1 MAVTSSSPQRVFP
14 TGRTILQVLAVAR
27 WGCWAW
33 MVGVIAF
40 SGDAVRHPVAA
51 WLAVAVTFVVSAA
64 ATVAVRTRP
73 ERLVT
78 APRVL
83 GDVVVAIG
91 LTVLDGYV
99 FAPGHVF
106 VTSQNLAVEWT
117 FIAVAAAGVAYG
129 PSLAALAGLT
139 FGPARWVGGIL
150 NGFNRF
156 QPKHFV
162 SMLATSLFYAACGAI
177 FGWLTRMLRR
187 AEAEISDTRAREEM
201 ARVMHDTVLQT
212 LALVERR
219 SRTSDPDLA
228 ALARE
233 ADRDVRRYLFGP
245 TPTARGLAAAI
256 SAAVERARGD
266 ADVDVTV
273 NVIDDGCRLEV
284 RSIEAVARAIGQ
296 AVANAIEHADAGRI
310 VVFAETDDDG
320 HVFGSVRDDGQ
331 GFDVE
336 APRDG
341 NGLDQSI
348 IARIEAI
355 GGRVV
360 VSSSG
365 AGTEV
370 NLWSHA

>member
-1 MAVTSSSPQRVFP
+1 
-14 TGRTILQVLAVAR
+14 
-27 WGCWAW
+27 
-33 MVGVIAF
+33 MVGVVAF

-51 WLAVAVTFVVSAA
+51 WLAVAVTFVLAAA

-73 ERLVT
+73 EQLVT

-83 GDVVVAIG
+83 SDIAVAFG

-106 VTSQNLAVEWT
+106 ATSQNLAVEWT

-129 PSLAALAGLT
+129 PALAALAGAT
-139 FGPARWVGGIL
+139 FGPARWIGGVL
-150 NGFNRF
+150 NDFDRF
-156 QPKHFV
+156 EPRHLV
-162 SMLATSLFYAACGAI
+162 SIAATSLFYAACGAV

-187 AEAEISDTRAREEM
+187 AETEISDTRAREEM

-219 SRTSDPDLA
+219 SSESDPELA

-245 TPTARGLAAAI
+245 PPTARGLAATI
-256 SAAVERARGD
+256 SAAVEHARGD

-273 NVIDDGCRLEV
+273 NVIDDGCRLEA

-296 AVANAIEHADAGRI
+296 AVANAIEHADADRI

-320 HVFGSVRDDGQ
+320 QVFGSVRDDGR
-331 GFDVE
+331 GFDVD
-336 APRDG
+336 APREG
-341 NGLDQSI
+341 NGLDESI
-348 IARIEAI
+348 VARIEAI
-355 GGRVV
+355 GGRVAV
-360 VSSSG
+360 TSG
-365 AGTEV
+365 SGGTEV
-370 NLWSHA
+370 SLWSR